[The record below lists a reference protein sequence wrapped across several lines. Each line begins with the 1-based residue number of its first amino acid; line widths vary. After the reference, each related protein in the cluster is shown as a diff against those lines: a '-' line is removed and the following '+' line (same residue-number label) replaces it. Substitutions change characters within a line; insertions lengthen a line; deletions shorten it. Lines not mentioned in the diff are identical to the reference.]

1 MPCGLRWGMWLSGT
15 IGFVSAEADGGRK
28 MNLLLKI
35 GIFVAI
41 ILTFNY
47 LVSLFFGYISKKTKE
62 VHLHI
67 TKCAINVAVDVI
79 AFYSLAQQFDMTR
92 DISKVLLQSGSLLLA
107 IATFAAQQALGNV
120 ISGISL
126 SVSKPYNVDEKIRVI
141 QGGTVIA
148 EGLVK
153 DVTLRHTLIYQFN
166 GETCIVPNSV
176 MDSSVVVNTNFTENI
191 GNYVEIE
198 VDFGADVEKA
208 TGIMRKIC
216 AGHELTLNTEANAIT
231 ASGYTQNGIILKT
244 IIWTQNLNDSFKAC
258 SDIRIAL
265 VREFRENDI
274 EIPYQKIIISNYHPV
289 GDDFP
294 NA

>member
-1 MPCGLRWGMWLSGT
+1 MS
-15 IGFVSAEADGGRK
+15 IVA
-28 MNLLLKI
+28 KI
-35 GIFVAI
+35 GIFIAI
-41 ILTFNY
+41 IVASNY
-47 LVSLFFGYISKKTKE
+47 LISLIFKFISKKTKA
-62 VHLHI
+62 VHLHFS
-67 TKCAINVAVDVI
+67 KYAVNVIIDII
-79 AFYSLAQQFDMTR
+79 AFYSLSQQFEITR
-92 DISKVLLQSGSLLLA
+92 DISKALLQSGSLILA

-176 MDSSVVVNTNFTENI
+176 MDSSVIINTNFTENI

-198 VDFGADVEKA
+198 IGYGADLDKA
-208 TGIMRKIC
+208 IGIMHRIC
-216 AGHELTLNTEANAIT
+216 IDHELTLNTKENAVT
-231 ASGYTQNGIILKT
+231 VSGYTQNGVILKT
-244 IIWTQNLNDSFKAC
+244 IIWTNNLNDSFKAC

-265 VREFRENDI
+265 VREFNQNEI
-274 EIPYQKIIISNYHPV
+274 EIPYQTVTISNYGQEEEKTEEEPTAV
-289 GDDFP
+289 L
-294 NA
+294 

>member
-1 MPCGLRWGMWLSGT
+1 MSLLS
-15 IGFVSAEADGGRK
+15 
-28 MNLLLKI
+28 KI
-35 GIFVAI
+35 GVFIGI
-41 ILTFNY
+41 IIVSNY
-47 LVSLFFGYISKKTKE
+47 LISLAFKYISKKTKA
-62 VHLHI
+62 VHLRFS
-67 TKCAINVAVDVI
+67 KYALNVIIDII
-79 AFYSLAQQFDMTR
+79 AFYSLAQQFELTK
-92 DISKVLLQSGSLLLA
+92 DISKVLLQSGSLVLA

-176 MDSSVVVNTNFTENI
+176 MDSSVIINTNFTENI

-198 VDFGADVEKA
+198 IGYGADMEKA
-208 TGIMRKIC
+208 VSIMRKIC
-216 AGHELTLNTEANAIT
+216 AEHKLTLNTEENAVT
-231 ASGYTQNGIILKT
+231 ASGYTQNGVILKT
-244 IIWTQNLNDSFKAC
+244 IIWTRNLNDSFRAC

-265 VREFRENDI
+265 VREFNRNGI
-274 EIPYQKIIISNYHPV
+274 EIPYQTVTISNYNPAKEN
-289 GDDFP
+289 DCEK
-294 NA
+294 

>member
-1 MPCGLRWGMWLSGT
+1 MNFLS
-15 IGFVSAEADGGRK
+15 
-28 MNLLLKI
+28 KI
-35 GIFVAI
+35 GIFVGI
-41 ILTFNY
+41 IIVSNY
-47 LVSLFFGYISKKTKE
+47 LISLVFKYISKKTKA
-62 VHLHI
+62 VHLRFS
-67 TKCAINVAVDVI
+67 KYALNVIIDII
-79 AFYSLAQQFDMTR
+79 AFYSLAQQFELTK
-92 DISKVLLQSGSLLLA
+92 DISKVLLQSGSLVLA

-176 MDSSVVVNTNFTENI
+176 MDSSVIINTNFTENI

-198 VDFGADVEKA
+198 IGYGADMEKA
-208 TGIMRKIC
+208 VSIMRKIC
-216 AGHELTLNTEANAIT
+216 AEHKLTLNTEENAVT
-231 ASGYTQNGIILKT
+231 ASGYTQNGVILKT
-244 IIWTQNLNDSFKAC
+244 IIWTRNLNDSFRAC

-265 VREFRENDI
+265 VREFNRNGI
-274 EIPYQKIIISNYHPV
+274 EIPYQTVTISNYNPEKEN
-289 GDDFP
+289 DCEK
-294 NA
+294 

>member
-1 MPCGLRWGMWLSGT
+1 MSIL
-15 IGFVSAEADGGRK
+15 A
-28 MNLLLKI
+28 KI

-41 ILTFNY
+41 IIISNY
-47 LVSLFFGYISKKTKE
+47 VISLIFKFLAQKTKA
-62 VHLHI
+62 VHLRFS
-67 TKCAINVAVDVI
+67 KYAVTVIIDII
-79 AFYSLAQQFDMTR
+79 AFYSLSQQFEITR
-92 DISKVLLQSGSLLLA
+92 DISKALLQSGSLILA

-153 DVTLRHTLIYQFN
+153 DVTLRHTLIYQYN

-176 MDSSVVVNTNFTENI
+176 MDSSVIINTNFTENI

-198 VDFGADVEKA
+198 IGYGADLEKA
-208 TGIMRKIC
+208 LAIMRKIC
-216 AGHELTLNTEANAIT
+216 VEHELTLNTEENSVT
-231 ASGYTQNGIILKT
+231 ASGYTQNGVILKT
-244 IIWTQNLNDSFKAC
+244 IIWTNNLDDSFKAC

-265 VREFRENDI
+265 VREFNQNGI
-274 EIPYQKIIISNYHPV
+274 EIPYQTVTISNYGPEGEKDAKETANDV
-289 GDDFP
+289 DSF
-294 NA
+294 